1 MTEQYTTDLGAYF
14 LGSID
19 DIIDNDRLSH
29 LEGRIKLIFTSPP
42 FPLARPKKYGNLEG
56 LEYLEWIGKISKY
69 LKKLLTPDGS
79 IVLEIGNSWVKGV
92 PEMSTL
98 PLKSLIHFQEEGD
111 YKLCQQFIWNNPA
124 KLPSPAQWVNV
135 KRIRVKDSF
144 TNIWW
149 MANSHYPEANNK
161 NILKE
166 YSVSM
171 KKLLKAQKY
180 NSGPRPSEHV
190 IGEKSFLTDHSGA
203 IPSNVLSMSNTSSED
218 GYVKYC
224 KSIGVKAHPARMP
237 ADLVQFFVEFLTKEG
252 DLVLDPFGG
261 SNTTGLV
268 AEKLNRSWI
277 AIDREVDYIRGSEGR
292 FPKEINMLSNNG
304 QNINTG
310 NA

>member
-1 MTEQYTTDLGAYF
+1 MTEQYKTNLGTYF
-14 LGSID
+14 LSNID
-19 DIIDNDRLSH
+19 DIIDNDSLSH
-29 LEGRIKLIFTSPP
+29 LEGKIKLIFTSPP
-42 FPLARPKKYGNLEG
+42 FPLVRPKKYGNLEG
-56 LEYLEWIGKISKY
+56 AEYLAWIGKISKY

-79 IVLEIGNSWVKGV
+79 IVIEIGNAWVKGV

-149 MANSHYPEANNK
+149 MANDHYPDANNR

-166 YSVSM
+166 YSISM
-171 KKLLKAQKY
+171 KKLLKTQKY

-190 IGEKSFLTDHSGA
+190 IGETSFLTDHSGA

-218 GYVKYC
+218 EYVKYC
-224 KSIGVKAHPARMP
+224 KSIDVKPHPARMP
-237 ADLVQFFVEFLTKEG
+237 ADLVQFFVEFLTKE
-252 DLVLDPFGG
+252 DDIVLDPFGG

-268 AEKLNRSWI
+268 AEKLNRKWI
-277 AIDREVDYIRGSEGR
+277 AIDREEDYIRGSMGR
-292 FPKEINMLSNNG
+292 MIPFYNPEVLYGK
-304 QNINTG
+304 NIDQTST
-310 NA
+310 